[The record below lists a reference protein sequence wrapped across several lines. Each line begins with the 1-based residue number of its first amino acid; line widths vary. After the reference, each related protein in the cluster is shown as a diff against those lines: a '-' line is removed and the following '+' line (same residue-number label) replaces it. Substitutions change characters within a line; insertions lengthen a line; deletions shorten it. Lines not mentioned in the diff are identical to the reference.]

1 MTSSKKIENQLV
13 DHLTSEGEPNNPEEL
28 KSWLSESD
36 ENQQEYRH
44 YQRIWEASGKL
55 GRAGK
60 YQVVKAW
67 SNVDYQIKRKQ
78 QRKARF
84 IRFGYVAMGA
94 AASLVLILAL
104 AFYTGQFSLQQNNMQ
119 LTTAY
124 GSRTEVVLPD
134 GSKVKLNSGSELQ
147 YHFNPLSKTR
157 EVALKGEGFFQVAK
171 SGHSFHIQTP
181 QGMELKVLG
190 TTFNISAYPE
200 DKVVHT
206 ALVEGSVELSNP
218 KNQKVVLIPG
228 QIMTFNIKDQS
239 FSEREGKLS
248 HIVGWTE
255 NKIYL
260 DRTSLEATSVLLERW
275 FDVSIRIIPEELGKD
290 IHYTGVLEEK
300 DIRDVLHALSELS
313 EIKYSIEGNEI
324 LVRKR

>member
-13 DHLTSEGEPNNPEEL
+13 DHLSSEGEIQKPEEL
-28 KSWLSESD
+28 RSWLNESD
-36 ENQQEYRH
+36 ENQQAYQK
-44 YQRIWEASGKL
+44 YQRIWETSERLGKA
-55 GRAGK
+55 GR
-60 YQVVKAW
+60 YQSDSAW
-67 SNVDYQIKRKQ
+67 TKVEHQIKRKQ
-78 QRKARF
+78 QKVVRLVRLSYA
-84 IRFGYVAMGA
+84 AMGA
-94 AASLVLILAL
+94 AASLVVILAF

-119 LTTAY
+119 LTTNY

-134 GSKVKLNSGSELQ
+134 GTKVKLNSGSELE
-147 YHFNPLSKTR
+147 YHFNRLTKSR
-157 EVALKGEGFFQVAK
+157 EVVLKGEGFFHVAK
-171 SGHSFHIQTP
+171 DGHPFRIQTP
-181 QGMELKVLG
+181 QGMGLEVLG

-200 DKVVHT
+200 DEVVHT
-206 ALVEGSVELSNP
+206 ALVEGSVKLSNE
-218 KNQKVVLIPG
+218 KNQTTILSPG
-228 QIMTFNIKDQS
+228 QIMAFNSKDQS
-239 FSEREGKLS
+239 FSERDANLS

-260 DRTSLEATSVLLERW
+260 DNTSLKATSVLLERW
-275 FDVSIRIIPEELGKD
+275 FDVSIQIIPEKLGED